1 MQPAVILRAPAV
13 RAALIQLLALAC
25 TLSAA
30 IVLRTVFSFQINY
43 LGAAIG
49 QGAIAAAL
57 SWRRLA
63 RWWVAIQLL
72 FPAALLLTLALRL
85 PPGLFL
91 AAFLF
96 FLLLYW
102 STFRTQVPFYPSG
115 PALWREVE
123 ALLPAGPA
131 RIVDIGSGLGGLALH
146 LARAR
151 PDCDVT
157 GIELAPL
164 PWLVSR
170 LRAPGGPANLRF
182 TLGDYDGLDFAA
194 FDVVFAYLSP
204 AAMERLWRK
213 AAAEMRP
220 ETLLLSYEFA
230 IPGQEPALR
239 IVLDSNGKTLHG
251 WRF

>member
-25 TLSAA
+25 TLPRRSCCARFFPFKSIISVRRSGRA
-30 IVLRTVFSFQINY
+30 RSPRHCR
-43 LGAAIG
+43 
-49 QGAIAAAL
+49 
-57 SWRRLA
+57 WRRLA

-85 PPGLFL
+85 PPWLFL

-96 FLLLYW
+96 LLLLYW

-115 PALWREVE
+115 R
-123 ALLPAGPA
+123 
-131 RIVDIGSGLGGLALH
+131 RC
-146 LARAR
+146 LARGRSAAAGRTGADRRHRQRPGRPRAASGARR

-230 IPGQEPALR
+230 IPGQPALR